1 MKVTDLDIFSSKDY
15 LKLHRINCTTT
26 LESAVYDLTSGYK
39 NSMLILIDFMISSEV
54 LGGKVLIALDA
65 CEIYDEDIE
74 KEYNKCGGTKEDFIK
89 FLDEKLNNL

>member
-1 MKVTDLDIFSSKDY
+1 
-15 LKLHRINCTTT
+15 
-26 LESAVYDLTSGYK
+26 
-39 NSMLILIDFMISSEV
+39 MLILIDFMISSEV